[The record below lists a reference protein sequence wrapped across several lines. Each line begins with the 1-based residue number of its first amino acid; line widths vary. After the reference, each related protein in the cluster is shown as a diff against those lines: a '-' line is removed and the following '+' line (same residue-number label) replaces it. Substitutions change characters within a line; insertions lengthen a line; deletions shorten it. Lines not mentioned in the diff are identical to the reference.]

1 MKKTFSAQ
9 ISELVFESD
18 IVLEILDARFPEKT
32 RNEEIEQRVMHAGK
46 QLIIVMNKADLST
59 KKKLE
64 QEKDRLMK
72 ETKSRVVYLSAKER
86 NGIRLLKAEIHMA
99 VGKKADVSIG
109 MLGYPNA
116 GKSTLINALS
126 GKGMGK
132 VGTSARAGFTRGL
145 QKIKIS
151 EGVYLI
157 DAPGIIP
164 YGKND
169 EFDLFLVGARNANQ
183 LKDVEMAALKLTQEF
198 GVEELAEK
206 LGLTGFKGD
215 EEGLLEALAV
225 KRKLLARGG
234 KGDVRKAAREVLEMY
249 QRNEI

>member
-1 MKKTFSAQ
+1 MKKSFSAQ
-9 ISELVFESD
+9 IYELVDESD
-18 IVLEILDARFPEKT
+18 IVLEILDARFPDKT
-32 RNEEIEQRVMHAGK
+32 RNKEIEDRVLGKGK
-46 QLIIVMNKADLST
+46 QLIIVMNKSDLST
-59 KKKLE
+59 KNKLE
-64 QEKDRLMK
+64 KEKSKLMQ

-99 VGKKADVSIG
+99 VGKKAQVSIG

-151 EGVYLI
+151 DGVYLI
-157 DAPGIIP
+157 DAPGILP
-164 YGKND
+164 YGQND
-169 EFDLFLVGARNANQ
+169 EFDLFLVGSRNANQ
-183 LKDVEMAALKLTQEF
+183 LKDVEMASLRLIQEF
-198 GVEELAEK
+198 GLEDMAEK
-206 LGLTGFKGD
+206 LGITNFKGD
-215 EEGLLEALAV
+215 EEDLLEALAV
-225 KRKLLARGG
+225 KKRWLAPGG
-234 KGDVRKAAREVLEMY
+234 KGNINKASREILEMY